1 MKLNYSSLLSVSV
14 MVTVAALWQASAY
27 AQPDTKDP
35 QFELTIY
42 SDVTGA
48 EAMLEQNYPLA
59 ITQMTSD
66 YSDNRILIQNNLCA
80 AYILQGQL
88 GRANEACAN
97 ALVESERSDNY
108 GGWLERTHSTRTRK
122 LYKNRAQAH
131 LRVLRA
137 EEARQLAA
145 TTSEN

>member
-35 QFELTIY
+35 QSELTIY

-88 GRANEACAN
+88 G
-97 ALVESERSDNY
+97 
-108 GGWLERTHSTRTRK
+108 
-122 LYKNRAQAH
+122 
-131 LRVLRA
+131 
-137 EEARQLAA
+137 
-145 TTSEN
+145 